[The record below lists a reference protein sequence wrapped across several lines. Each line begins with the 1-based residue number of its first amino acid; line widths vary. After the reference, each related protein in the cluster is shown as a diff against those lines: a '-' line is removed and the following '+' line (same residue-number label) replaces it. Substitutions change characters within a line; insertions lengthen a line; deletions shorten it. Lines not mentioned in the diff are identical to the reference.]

1 MMMITEQIDMLETLN
16 GIRDAL
22 YHFAG
27 NSNDYSVV
35 HNSKREFVI
44 LSNTA
49 NYDEN
54 RNNLELVKL
63 MGYLQKFN
71 ISFVDYMVIDAI
83 ALSQDNILKL
93 WALLR
98 IEGY

>member
-1 MMMITEQIDMLETLN
+1 MIMTTEQIEILN
-16 GIRDAL
+16 GIRDVL

-27 NSNDYSVV
+27 NVNDYSVV
-35 HNSKREFVI
+35 HNSKQEFVI

-63 MGYLQKFN
+63 MDYLQKFN
-71 ISFVDYMVIDAI
+71 IPFYDYTIIDAV
-83 ALSQDNILKL
+83 ALSQDNVLKL
-93 WALLR
+93 LALLR
-98 IEGY
+98 LEGY

>member
-1 MMMITEQIDMLETLN
+1 MMMITEQIEMLN

-27 NSNDYSVV
+27 NVNDYSVV

-63 MGYLQKFN
+63 MDYLQKFN
-71 ISFVDYMVIDAI
+71 IPFYDYTIIDGI
-83 ALSQDNILKL
+83 ALSQNNVLKL

>member
-1 MMMITEQIDMLETLN
+1 MMKTIEQTEILN

-27 NSNDYSVV
+27 NSNDYSVIQ
-35 HNSKREFVI
+35 NSKREFVI

-63 MGYLQKFN
+63 MNYLQKFN
-71 ISFVDYMVIDAI
+71 IPFVDYMVIDAI

>member
-1 MMMITEQIDMLETLN
+1 MKTIEQTEILN

-27 NSNDYSVV
+27 NSNDYSVIQ
-35 HNSKREFVI
+35 NSKREFVI

-63 MGYLQKFN
+63 MNYLQKFN
-71 ISFVDYMVIDAI
+71 IPFVDYMVIDAI